1 MKKIIALI
9 ALVGLFAAAQTAEAS
24 GYGRTV
30 YGKASV
36 IVQEEDGSPSRRVVR
51 LRVPNGTMTDEGGGV
66 ILIEYATPADIAAI
80 AIDTTT
86 LGVISDALGVSTE
99 ALRVQLLV
107 VAGDLSTHEADTSPH
122 SATSANV
129 VLRLVLRDGSGDF
142 SAGTITA
149 SLTGNA
155 DTATALAADGTD
167 APSGFLCL
175 GVNVAGDCE
184 LAVIDV
190 AAINGSTS
198 PVQSNALF
206 DHDALTGSSAHG
218 AVSANTASQIVTRDG
233 SGNFSAAIITAALSG
248 NASTASSLAANGANC
263 SANEFNKGVDASGV
277 AESCATLLDADIPDT
292 ITINLAA
299 TATAL
304 AANGGNCSANQFN
317 KGVDASGAAESCA
330 TLVDADVPN
339 SITIDLAVTAT
350 ALAAN
355 GSNCSTNQFNKGVS
369 ASGDAESCAALV
381 DADVPDTITIDL
393 AATATALAANGAN
406 CSAGSFPLGVDAS
419 GVAES
424 CTDAATQSELDTHA
438 GLSGSSAHSA
448 TSANTASQIVT
459 RDGSGNFSA
468 GTITAALTGNAG
480 TATALAADPSDCGA
494 NTFATTIA
502 ASGNLTCAAVST
514 SFVDDN
520 AITSSKLATDAV
532 TTIAILNDAVT
543 AAKVEFNYAGSSSE
557 GGVATTATALA
568 ANGANCSANQY
579 PLGVDASGAVESCT
593 ADANTN
599 AQTIC
604 TGSESLRGDGSC
616 TTPSGG
622 ANGHTIASSTSA
634 TTGSDL
640 TTFTQRANLTFGPS
654 FELADDSGKDST
666 LVISKFRTVWVS
678 FNGTGVV
685 AINDSDGVDSIT
697 DIATGRYQIN
707 FTEDYGNTHYICT
720 CQAHEFGVTR
730 ACRLDATLS
739 NATVKNVG
747 NVTFGTSNSSFSLQD
762 SSRVDVICTG
772 RR

>member
-1 MKKIIALI
+1 MKKIIAFI
-9 ALVGLFAAAQTAEAS
+9 ALVGLFSAAQNVEAS
-24 GYGRTV
+24 IYGRTI

-36 IVQEEDGSPSRRVVR
+36 IVQEEDGSPSRRIVR

-175 GVNVAGDCE
+175 GVNAAGDCE

-292 ITINLAA
+292 ITIDLAAAA
-299 TATAL
+299 TAL
-304 AANGGNCSANQFN
+304 N
-317 KGVDASGAAESCA
+317 
-330 TLVDADVPN
+330 
-339 SITIDLAVTAT
+339 
-350 ALAAN
+350 
-355 GSNCSTNQFNKGVS
+355 
-369 ASGDAESCAALV
+369 
-381 DADVPDTITIDL
+381 
-393 AATATALAANGAN
+393 
-406 CSAGSFPLGVDAS
+406 
-419 GVAES
+419 
-424 CTDAATQSELDTHA
+424 
-438 GLSGSSAHSA
+438 
-448 TSANTASQIVT
+448 
-459 RDGSGNFSA
+459 
-468 GTITAALTGNAG
+468 
-480 TATALAADPSDCGA
+480 ADPTDCPA
-494 NTFATTIA
+494 NEFATMIA

-514 SFVDDN
+514 SFIADGSVTTPKLATDAVTTVKLLNGSVTTPKIGNDAVTTVKLADASVTTPKLGTFFTDHTADASVHHAPTVSADIDHDLITGVSTSDHHIQTVDTFVTNLDSHDHDGGDGAQIASGGLVDNAVTTPKLANDAVTSVKLADN
-520 AITSSKLATDAV
+520 AITTSKLATDSVSEVKVLNGAITENKLSAASVTSSKLATDAV
-532 TTIAILNDAVT
+532 TTLAILNDAVT

-568 ANGANCSANQY
+568 ANGANCSPNQY
-579 PLGVDASGAVESCT
+579 PLGVDTSGAVEFCT

-599 AQTIC
+599 ADTIC
-604 TGSESLRGDGSC
+604 TGAESLRGDGSC
-616 TTPSGG
+616 TVPAVG
-622 ANGHTIASSTSA
+622 AGLRTEFV
-634 TTGSDL
+634 
-640 TTFTQRANLTFGPS
+640 TFT
-654 FELADDSGKDST
+654 
-666 LVISKFRTVWVS
+666 
-678 FNGTGVV
+678 GTGIV
-685 AINDSDGVDSIT
+685 AVRDKSSGVSTISDV
-697 DIATGRYQIN
+697 ATGRY
-707 FTEDYGNTHYICT
+707 
-720 CQAHEFGVTR
+720 
-730 ACRLDATLS
+730 
-739 NATVKNVG
+739 TVN
-747 NVTFGTSNSSFSLQD
+747 FGTAWSNENYSCICSSHKEGDTSTCRMDSNLSLINAKTTTSWSLQTINSVFSATD
-762 SSRVDVICTG
+762 APSISVNCIGTN
-772 RR
+772 

>member
-24 GYGRTV
+24 IYGRTI

-99 ALRVQLLV
+99 ALRIQLLAV
-107 VAGDLSTHEADTSPH
+107 AVDTTTIAGDLSIHEADTSPH

-175 GVNVAGDCE
+175 GVNAAGDCE

-292 ITINLAA
+292 ITIDLAAAA
-299 TATAL
+299 TAL
-304 AANGGNCSANQFN
+304 RPRSRR
-317 KGVDASGAAESCA
+317 
-330 TLVDADVPN
+330 
-339 SITIDLAVTAT
+339 
-350 ALAAN
+350 
-355 GSNCSTNQFNKGVS
+355 
-369 ASGDAESCAALV
+369 
-381 DADVPDTITIDL
+381 
-393 AATATALAANGAN
+393 
-406 CSAGSFPLGVDAS
+406 AG
-419 GVAES
+419 
-424 CTDAATQSELDTHA
+424 
-438 GLSGSSAHSA
+438 
-448 TSANTASQIVT
+448 I
-459 RDGSGNFSA
+459 
-468 GTITAALTGNAG
+468 
-480 TATALAADPSDCGA
+480 
-494 NTFATTIA
+494 
-502 ASGNLTCAAVST
+502 
-514 SFVDDN
+514 
-520 AITSSKLATDAV
+520 
-532 TTIAILNDAVT
+532 
-543 AAKVEFNYAGSSSE
+543 
-557 GGVATTATALA
+557 
-568 ANGANCSANQY
+568 
-579 PLGVDASGAVESCT
+579 
-593 ADANTN
+593 
-599 AQTIC
+599 
-604 TGSESLRGDGSC
+604 
-616 TTPSGG
+616 
-622 ANGHTIASSTSA
+622 
-634 TTGSDL
+634 
-640 TTFTQRANLTFGPS
+640 
-654 FELADDSGKDST
+654 
-666 LVISKFRTVWVS
+666 
-678 FNGTGVV
+678 
-685 AINDSDGVDSIT
+685 
-697 DIATGRYQIN
+697 
-707 FTEDYGNTHYICT
+707 
-720 CQAHEFGVTR
+720 
-730 ACRLDATLS
+730 
-739 NATVKNVG
+739 
-747 NVTFGTSNSSFSLQD
+747 
-762 SSRVDVICTG
+762 
-772 RR
+772 